1 MQPGQS
7 LGFRLSIST
16 ENRAKLRPGNS
27 ILNTP
32 IWMSFKM
39 SEALIRRKFSSTR
52 FVGQKNLDRDRSG
65 RHHKKKTQAA
75 VEAVLVHIP
84 EAREKRHLLQIVCQ
98 WASMKSTRRC
108 DSGRG
113 KPAAECSNQPTARVC

>member
-16 ENRAKLRPGNS
+16 ENRAKLLPGNS

-65 RHHKKKTQAA
+65 RHHKKRPKLLWRLCLYIFLKLERNGTCFKSC
-75 VEAVLVHIP
+75 VNGLV
-84 EAREKRHLLQIVCQ
+84 
-98 WASMKSTRRC
+98 
-108 DSGRG
+108 
-113 KPAAECSNQPTARVC
+113 

>member
-16 ENRAKLRPGNS
+16 ENRAKLLLGNS

-52 FVGQKNLDRDRSG
+52 LCLYIFLKLERNGTCFKSCVNG
-65 RHHKKKTQAA
+65 
-75 VEAVLVHIP
+75 LV
-84 EAREKRHLLQIVCQ
+84 
-98 WASMKSTRRC
+98 
-108 DSGRG
+108 
-113 KPAAECSNQPTARVC
+113 